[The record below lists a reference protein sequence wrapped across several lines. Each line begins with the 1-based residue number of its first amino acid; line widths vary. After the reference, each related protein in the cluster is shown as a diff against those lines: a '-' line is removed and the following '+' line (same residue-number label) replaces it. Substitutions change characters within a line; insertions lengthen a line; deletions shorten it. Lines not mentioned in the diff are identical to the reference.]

1 MSTSNTFYSGLKAK
15 LVLLIVPLLVY
26 GWTVGHDYT
35 VDDLGVIT
43 DHSHVLAGIDGL
55 GEIFTTNYR
64 NGINGFND
72 GLYRPLSL
80 AVFAI
85 FESIAPGSPVPGH
98 LLNILIYSLLTLTI
112 FNLIKSLPLAD
123 ATRLAFWS
131 SLFFAVMPIHT
142 EVVANIKSLD
152 ELLGMTFGVLSCL
165 YFVRYLED
173 GKPTRLIIATLMLM
187 LGLFSKE
194 STITYLAV
202 IPVLAY
208 IFYPKFPIK
217 KGLVVYTPLLVTAGL
232 WLLIRHNVMSS
243 MQPLDP
249 EVFGQLNNPLSQLT
263 GYGDQLASALN
274 IQLMGLRKLFIP
286 YPLLH
291 DYSFNYLSTVRL
303 ASGPGIMLLL
313 LFGAL
318 IGVTIWGVYKR
329 KPWAFGLAFYGIT
342 VSPVANVIFLNSTI
356 YGERLLFTPSLGIAF
371 TVVSLLMLQKKLS
384 GQWVR
389 LAYVPLAVFAV
400 MSFVRQLDWKDN
412 YTLFSTDVHHLPTS
426 ARANHNYATEV
437 YFRYKTDRQEEYK
450 NEAAFYFTRATD
462 IYPDYLDAWNNK
474 GTLHLFAQEFD
485 LAEQALLKTISIQ
498 PNYGKAY
505 FNLAVTYQETQRYQ
519 LAADYYQLAIDKG
532 LGSADTY
539 YGLGYA
545 LGFLGRKDEARLAFE
560 TCLQFDPNYAT
571 AYLQIGKIYGE
582 AGQTETAKRYFQSC
596 LQLNDQNIEANFYL
610 GITFLNEGNPTEGLR
625 FLQKTQNIS
634 PGYNGV
640 DQIIANLTG
649 NNND

>member
-1 MSTSNTFYSGLKAK
+1 MSNSNAFYSGLRAK

-26 GWTVGHDYT
+26 AWTLGHDYT

-43 DHSHVLAGIDGL
+43 EHSHVLAGIDGL

-98 LLNILIYSLLTLTI
+98 LLNVVVYSLLILAI
-112 FNLIKSLPLAD
+112 FSLIKSLPITD

-131 SLFFAVMPIHT
+131 ALFFAVMPIHT

-173 GKPTRLIIATLMLM
+173 RNPIKLFISTLMLL

-194 STITYLAV
+194 STITYLGV
-202 IPVLAY
+202 TPVLAY
-208 IFYPKFPIK
+208 MCYPKLSIK
-217 KGLVVYTPLLVTAGL
+217 KGLIAYTPLLAVAGL
-232 WLLIRHNVMSS
+232 WLLIRHNVMVS
-243 MQPLDP
+243 MPALDP
-249 EVFGQLNNPLSQLT
+249 GVFGQLNNPLSQLDS
-263 GYGDQLASALN
+263 YGDQLASALN
-274 IQLMGLRKLFIP
+274 IQLMGLKKLFIP

-291 DYSFNYLSTVRL
+291 DYSFDYLPTIKL
-303 ASGPGIMLLL
+303 ASGPGLLLL
-313 LFGAL
+313 LFFGVL
-318 IGVTIWGVYKR
+318 IGTTIWGVYKR
-329 KPWAFGLAFYGIT
+329 KVWAFGLAFYGIT

-356 YGERLLFTPSLGIAF
+356 FGERLLFTPSLGIAF
-371 TVVSLLMLQKKLS
+371 TVVALLMLQKKLS
-384 GQWVR
+384 VPWTK
-389 LAYVPLAVFAV
+389 LAYLPLAIFAI

-412 YTLFSTDVHHLPTS
+412 YTLFSTDVYHLPTS

-437 YFRYKTDRQEEYK
+437 YFRYKNDRQEAYK
-450 NEAAFYFTRATD
+450 NEAAFYFTKATD

-532 LGSADTY
+532 LGSADAY

-560 TCLQFDPNYAT
+560 TCLQYNPDYAT

-582 AGQTETAKRYFQSC
+582 AGQTETAKSYFQSC
-596 LQLNDQNIEANFYL
+596 LQLNDQNVEANFYL

-625 FLQKTQNIS
+625 FLQKTQSIS
-634 PGYNGV
+634 PNYNGV
-640 DQIIANLTG
+640 DQIIADLTA
-649 NNND
+649 NND

>member
-1 MSTSNTFYSGLKAK
+1 MSISNEFYSGLKAK

-26 GWTVGHDYT
+26 GWTVGHDYA
-35 VDDLGVIT
+35 VDDLGVIS
-43 DHSHVLAGIDGL
+43 DHRHVLAGIDGL

-64 NGINGFND
+64 NGINNFND

-85 FESIAPGSPVPGH
+85 FEEMAPGSPVPGH
-98 LLNILIYSLLTLTI
+98 LLNILVYCSLVLAI
-112 FNLIKSLPLAD
+112 FHLIRALPISHSN
-123 ATRLAFWS
+123 RLAFWS

-152 ELLGMTFGVLSCL
+152 ELLGMTFGILSCL
-165 YFVRYLED
+165 YFIRYLED
-173 GKPTRLIIATLMLM
+173 GKPTKLIISMLMLM

-194 STITYLAV
+194 STITYLGVVPV
-202 IPVLAY
+202 IAY
-208 IFYPKFPIK
+208 MFYPELSIK
-217 KGLVVYTPLLVTAGL
+217 KGLISYAPLLAVAGL

-274 IQLMGLRKLFIP
+274 IQLIGLRKLFIP

-291 DYSFNYLSTVRL
+291 DYSFDYLPTVRL

-313 LFGAL
+313 FFGAL

-356 YGERLLFTPSLGIAF
+356 FGERLLFTPSLGIAII
-371 TVVSLLMLQKKLS
+371 VVSLLMLQQKLPV
-384 GQWVR
+384 QWAK
-389 LAYVPLAVFAV
+389 LAYIPLGLFAV
-400 MSFVRQLDWKDN
+400 MSFMRQLDWKDN
-412 YTLFSTDVHHLPTS
+412 YTLFSTDVYHLPTS

-437 YFRYKTDRQEEYK
+437 YFKYKTDRRAELKE
-450 NEAAFYFTRATD
+450 EAAFYFTRATN

-505 FNLAVTYQETQRYQ
+505 FNLGVVYQETQRYQ
-519 LAADYYQLAIDKG
+519 LSAEYYQLAIDKG
-532 LGSADTY
+532 LGNTDAY

-560 TCLQFDPNYAT
+560 TCLQLNPNHAI

-582 AGQTETAKRYFQSC
+582 AGQIEAAKSYFQSC
-596 LQLNDQNIEANFYL
+596 LQLDANSLEANFYM
-610 GITFLNEGNPTEGLR
+610 GITFLNEGNQTEGLR
-625 FLQKTQNIS
+625 YLQKTQSIS

-640 DQIIANLTG
+640 DQIIANLTT